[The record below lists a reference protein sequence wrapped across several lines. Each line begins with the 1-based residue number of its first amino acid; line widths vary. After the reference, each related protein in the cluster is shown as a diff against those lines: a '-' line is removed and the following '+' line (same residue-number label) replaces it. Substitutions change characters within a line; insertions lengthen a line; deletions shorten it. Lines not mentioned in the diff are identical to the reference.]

1 MAWKPQRRSY
11 RHEFIEAIATVF
23 PPQWFSRFSS
33 HGNAGWT
40 PLKIFWVSTIMSWQP
55 QVTLR
60 EQFDAACDILRE
72 VFPAWTIG
80 DSLSG
85 FLAARVRGLPRMRD
99 PILLRL
105 RQFVAEH
112 LDDWRVRG
120 WAVFGVDGSRFEAP
134 RTTPNEQALG
144 CAGKEGTT
152 PQVFQTTLLHIGTG
166 LPWDFRLGPGT
177 QSERR
182 QLDDMR
188 DNLPP
193 RSLLTADAGFISF
206 ELCRW
211 LTRNRHDFV
220 LRVGGN
226 IRLLTGLDGPDL
238 DWAVETEGQTVS
250 LWPTRCRDQPPVVL
264 RLIVVRDDQKR
275 PVSLVTN
282 IHDERALSDEDAAEI
297 YRLRWGLELHYRS
310 LKQTLCHQTLR
321 SRTPEGALAEQ
332 TWHVLA
338 SWLLQLL
345 TAREL
350 IASGSHPANWS
361 AAKARDAVRRLLRRV
376 VHRRPVRRM
385 PSLRDQLCQAV
396 VDRDGRVG
404 PKQIRRWP
412 RPKQD
417 RPSGPP
423 KIQPAPREDL
433 QQLQRLRTTLQA
445 RS

>member
-11 RHEFIEAIATVF
+11 RRELMDAIATVF

-33 HGNAGWT
+33 HGNADWT
-40 PLKIFWVSTIMSWQP
+40 PLKIFWASTVMSWQP

-60 EQFDAACDILRE
+60 EQFEAACDLLRE

-85 FLAARVRGLPRMRD
+85 FLAARVRLLPRMRD

-105 RQFVAEH
+105 RQFVAGH
-112 LDDWRVRG
+112 LDGWRVRG

-144 CAGKEGTT
+144 CAGQEGTT

-182 QLDDMR
+182 HLDDMR
-188 DNLPP
+188 DALPP

-226 IRLLTGLDGPDL
+226 IRLLTGLG
-238 DWAVETEGQTVS
+238 WTVETEGRTVS

-275 PVSLVTN
+275 PVYLVTN
-282 IHDERALSDEDAAEI
+282 IHDEKVLSDEDAAEI
-297 YRLRWGLELHYRS
+297 YRLRWSLELHYRS
-310 LKQTLCHQTLR
+310 LKQTLCHKTLR
-321 SRTPEGALAEQ
+321 SRTPEGVLAEQ

-350 IASGSHPANWS
+350 IASGSHPASWS
-361 AAKARDAVRRLLRRV
+361 AAKARDVVRRVLRRV
-376 VHRRPVRRM
+376 IQGRSVRNM
-385 PSLRDQLCQAV
+385 PLLRDQLCQAV
-396 VDRDGRVG
+396 VDRYRRVG

-417 RPSGPP
+417 KPPGPP
-423 KIQPAPREDL
+423 KIQPATRDDL
-433 QQLQRLRTTLQA
+433 QQLQRLRTAGQA